1 MRIHPPEDGGPG
13 LGLCSEAE
21 VVRLVETF
29 YLRVRR
35 DDLLGHF
42 FEKRVRDWA
51 AHHSLLVAFWSSLLR
66 GTRRFHGAPVGC
78 HLGMAGL
85 TEAMFLRW
93 LALFRQ
99 TTADCGNEAMRHE
112 ADDAALRMANHFWQ
126 RYQARQ
132 LPTVV
137 PSPLPVS

>member
-35 DDLLGHF
+35 DDLLGPF

-85 TEAMFLRW
+85 TEVMFLRW

-99 TTADCGNEAMRHE
+99 TTADCGNEAMRHK